1 MPKNKEI
8 KSFNIREV
16 RFIECCDCG
25 LVHEVSYDIYD
36 DGTVIMHFSREEERT
51 EKARIARA
59 GGKGKL
65 MCQLL
70 EDAIARE
77 NLHPE
82 NTNENPDAVKSEVV
96 SVGEILKNGEKWLT
110 KKLQK

>member
-1 MPKNKEI
+1 MPKYKEKI
-8 KSFNIREV
+8 TIDLSLLKTL
-16 RFIECCDCG
+16 ECCDCG
-25 LVHEVSYDIYD
+25 LVHTISYEEK
-36 DGTVIMHFSREEERT
+36 DGTIFLSFERNEPETEE
-51 EKARIARA
+51 ARVKRA

-70 EDAIARE
+70 DEATARE

-82 NTNENPDAVKSEVV
+82 NTNENPDAVKSEVAT
-96 SVGEILKNGEKWLT
+96 VGEILKNGEKWLT